1 MPTMWPLGNATVQH
15 RWATQRCC
23 ARIITM
29 RFTPECGRSGSKM
42 ASRGLSRHP
51 AWIPI
56 NGLGAIDSGGKLI
69 VTEHVY
75 GKRPGSILV
84 SCTVCIREATDQQR
98 KWEPW
103 QENRSTCH
111 RKLLVPPKATPTL
124 MSRSSP
130 PIMLR
135 NHVRE
140 RHRQL
145 HENSRATEQ
154 TSSF

>member
-1 MPTMWPLGNATVQH
+1 RPGFSHRINAEHSSLGIVGVRHQTARSQPRGAMPTMLPLGNATVQH

-51 AWIPI
+51 TWIPI

-75 GKRPGSILV
+75 
-84 SCTVCIREATDQQR
+84 
-98 KWEPW
+98 
-103 QENRSTCH
+103 
-111 RKLLVPPKATPTL
+111 
-124 MSRSSP
+124 
-130 PIMLR
+130 
-135 NHVRE
+135 
-140 RHRQL
+140 
-145 HENSRATEQ
+145 
-154 TSSF
+154 